1 MSNDVTVAFIG
12 AGRVAAVLGPA
23 MGSAGWDVR
32 YIASRSSHSAESVA
46 SSIPGAVAVPMQEAA
61 SGAVLVFLTTND
73 NSFEGVARSLA
84 WRGGQCVVHCSGATS
99 LSPLQAPSDA
109 GGVGGSWHPYQTFGS
124 ERLETSLHGVTFG
137 IEAAD
142 PLYGLLSRITES
154 LGGFSLRVPAES
166 RVLYHASSVFAC
178 GYLATLI
185 HEATVLWRQAGLDPD
200 LAMEAIGHIAEVTLK
215 NIRARGT
222 SASLTGPTSRGD
234 IGTVRMHIE
243 HIESRAPE
251 LLGLYRSLT
260 ERSLELAK
268 SGGRPGTELDWS
280 FLAAPNSPAA
290 SEKPTEKDQ
299 GS

>member
-1 MSNDVTVAFIG
+1 
-12 AGRVAAVLGPA
+12 
-23 MGSAGWDVR
+23 
-32 YIASRSSHSAESVA
+32 
-46 SSIPGAVAVPMQEAA
+46 
-61 SGAVLVFLTTND
+61 
-73 NSFEGVARSLA
+73 
-84 WRGGQCVVHCSGATS
+84 
-99 LSPLQAPSDA
+99 
-109 GGVGGSWHPYQTFGS
+109 
-124 ERLETSLHGVTFG
+124 
-137 IEAAD
+137 
-142 PLYGLLSRITES
+142 
-154 LGGFSLRVPAES
+154 
-166 RVLYHASSVFAC
+166 
-178 GYLATLI
+178 LATLI
-185 HEATVLWRQAGLDPD
+185 HEATVLWRRAGLDPD

-280 FLAAPNSPAA
+280 FLAAPNSTAA
-290 SEKPTEKDQ
+290 SEKTTEKDQ